1 MHKAAASP
9 GKNAAMPD
17 WDDVRYAVVVARC
30 GSLAAAARQLGVDQ
44 TTVARRLRALETCVG
59 TPLFE
64 RAKGLLTPTA
74 AGGMLLER
82 GLRMEREAAALS
94 HLAADGEVEVGG
106 TVRITA
112 VDALSHYLAKHL
124 AELRGRHPAL
134 AVELIGSSR
143 SLDLTR
149 READLAVRLARPQDG
164 DLVVRRLG
172 SLAYGIY
179 GPCGEA
185 PPAAWQD
192 ARWVAYER
200 SLAAVPEMRW
210 LAEMAGETGD
220 ERITFRCNNMDAL
233 ATAVAD
239 GLGLAILPRF
249 VGDGREAI
257 SCLSGTEPIL
267 RRDLWLVLPRELRDI
282 PRIRAAADWLAQRF
296 ERDAGYFDPT

>member
-9 GKNAAMPD
+9 GKFAAMPD
-17 WDDVRYAVVVARC
+17 WNDVRYAVVVARC

-44 TTVARRLRALETCVG
+44 TTVSRRLRALEACVG

-74 AGGMLLER
+74 AGAVVLER
-82 GLRMEREAAALS
+82 GLRMEREAAALC
-94 HLAADGEVEVGG
+94 HLAADGEVEVRGV
-106 TVRITA
+106 VRITA

-124 AELRGRHPAL
+124 AELRDGHPAL

-143 SLDLTR
+143 SLDLAR
-149 READLAVRLARPQDG
+149 READLAVRLARPPDG

-179 GPCGEA
+179 GPHDA
-185 PPAAWQD
+185 VPPAAWQD
-192 ARWVAYER
+192 ARWLAYER
-200 SLAAVPEMRW
+200 ALDAVPEMRW
-210 LAEMAGETGD
+210 LAETVGD
-220 ERITFRCNNMDAL
+220 ERIAFRCNNMDAL

-249 VGDGREAI
+249 VGDGRDAI
-257 SCLSGTEPIL
+257 RCLSGPAPVL
-267 RRDLWLVLPRELRDI
+267 RRDMWLVLPRELRHI

-296 ERDAGYFDPT
+296 ERDAGHFDPDGQ